1 MSATITSR
9 NGFDPEITDPERVYF
24 ISGKLC
30 SSKRDGSESES
41 NQLNS
46 EAVTIWCSFF
56 WLFFFLFFFFFWLR
70 FLLLVE
76 YQH

>member
-9 NGFDPEITDPERVYF
+9 NGFDPEITDLQRVYF

-41 NQLNS
+41 VGPSRFGVVSFGYFS
-46 EAVTIWCSFF
+46 E
-56 WLFFFLFFFFFWLR
+56 R